1 MSNYITIAVTPQQ
14 LAILMNQQKSPHGAT
29 RLVVGT
35 GNGIRAMRP
44 EDVYASRGSYLVQQV
59 AQPSRIVIHQPSRIV
74 IHQPSGN
81 VIHQP
86 SGHQQPRYIPQ
97 SGGYIEPSGQ
107 AICDAY
113 RAQDQQDRINR
124 LFR

>member
-1 MSNYITIAVTPQQ
+1 MSNHITIAVIPQH
-14 LAILMNQQKSPHGAT
+14 LAILMNQQNSPHGAT

-44 EDVYASRGSYLVQQV
+44 EDVYASRGGYLVHQV
-59 AQPSRIVIHQPSRIV
+59 AQPSGI
-74 IHQPSGN
+74 

-86 SGHQQPRYIPQ
+86 SGHQPSGHQRPRYIPQ